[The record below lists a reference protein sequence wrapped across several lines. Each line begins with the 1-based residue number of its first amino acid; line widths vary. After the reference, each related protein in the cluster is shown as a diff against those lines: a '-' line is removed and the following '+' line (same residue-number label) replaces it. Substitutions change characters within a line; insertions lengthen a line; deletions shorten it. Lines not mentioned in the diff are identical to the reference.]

1 MTNRGNRSELN
12 CAFCSLRKEE
22 NSINNTTHNT
32 WRRSSIFFSHHLF
45 WLTNRCVRCITAVR
59 SFPAWLLSPLKESEK
74 KVTNTIFFNVSV
86 DACVILNWKL
96 GRGSLSSVKD
106 FFIFSHSSL
115 CFLVNVLIFDLQST
129 DDLMSPFNGLL
140 ENSRVSYHFLRF
152 IYFFCSLLF
161 KTLDSIHDNHKSFC
175 HHHKRHSYLSEED
188 SKRLLR
194 RKFVFL
200 VQFCH

>member
-1 MTNRGNRSELN
+1 MTNRDNRSELN

-45 WLTNRCVRCITAVR
+45 WLTNRCVKAYHSCSEFSGMIA
-59 SFPAWLLSPLKESEK
+59 FSPKRK
-74 KVTNTIFFNVSV
+74 WKVTNTIFFNVTV

-96 GRGSLSSVKD
+96 ERGSLSSVKD

-152 IYFFCSLLF
+152 IYFFVVVV
-161 KTLDSIHDNHKSFC
+161 HFC
-175 HHHKRHSYLSEED
+175 L
-188 SKRLLR
+188 KRLT
-194 RKFVFL
+194 
-200 VQFCH
+200 

>member
-1 MTNRGNRSELN
+1 M
-12 CAFCSLRKEE
+12 
-22 NSINNTTHNT
+22 
-32 WRRSSIFFSHHLF
+32 
-45 WLTNRCVRCITAVR
+45 
-59 SFPAWLLSPLKESEK
+59 
-74 KVTNTIFFNVSV
+74 
-86 DACVILNWKL
+86 
-96 GRGSLSSVKD
+96 SSVKD

-161 KTLDSIHDNHKSFC
+161 KTLDIIHDNHKKFC
-175 HHHKRHSYLSEED
+175 HHHKRRSYLGEED

-194 RKFVFL
+194 RKLVFL
-200 VQFCH
+200 FQFCH

>member
-1 MTNRGNRSELN
+1 MNFREQPFIFSLIHQYVLWVHLLTLFFIHLINPQRDQSWWKKWTKLCFLQPEEGGKQHQQHNSQYLEKIINILQSSPILAYKQVRKAYHSCSEFSGMI
-12 CAFCSLRKEE
+12 AFSPKRK
-22 NSINNTTHNT
+22 
-32 WRRSSIFFSHHLF
+32 W
-45 WLTNRCVRCITAVR
+45 
-59 SFPAWLLSPLKESEK
+59 
-74 KVTNTIFFNVSV
+74 KVTNTIFFNVTV

-152 IYFFCSLLF
+152 IYFF
-161 KTLDSIHDNHKSFC
+161 SFTSVENAWQYT
-175 HHHKRHSYLSEED
+175 R
-188 SKRLLR
+188 
-194 RKFVFL
+194 
-200 VQFCH
+200 